1 MAATRLIAL
10 HIGKGKDMAKALNA
24 RLDYS
29 QNPDK
34 TDGGELISSYEC
46 SPETAAEEF
55 LLSKKKYYEL
65 TGRTQQN
72 DVTLIRS
79 GRHSS
84 PERSRRKKQT
94 RSVMNWP
101 CALQKAVMLLRFRRI
116 SIKHTFTTTSFSIRP
131 PWTARGNSGTSNG
144 PAWPCRE

>member
-10 HIGKGKDMAKALNA
+10 HVGKGKNIAKALNA

-55 LLSKKKYYEL
+55 LLSKPYINSDTKK
-65 TGRTQQN
+65 N
-72 DVTLIRS
+72 
-79 GRHSS
+79 
-84 PERSRRKKQT
+84 
-94 RSVMNWP
+94 
-101 CALQKAVMLLRFRRI
+101 
-116 SIKHTFTTTSFSIRP
+116 
-131 PWTARGNSGTSNG
+131 
-144 PAWPCRE
+144 